1 MSPTGNHIA
10 VWEGPLEFKLH
21 VLTLAGDL
29 LVTFT
34 PEPDPIFGVRSVAW
48 HPNGMFLI
56 AASWDDRMYILESIS
71 WSAVATLDFT
81 SRIPASVKVWQEPS
95 KWMESTG
102 GRGFLSYE
110 RRRGTQVLSVRP
122 DLTKP
127 NQKSGPIQLEWNNT
141 GDLLLV
147 RFGVIV
153 TF

>member
-1 MSPTGNHIA
+1 
-10 VWEGPLEFKLH
+10 
-21 VLTLAGDL
+21 
-29 LVTFT
+29 
-34 PEPDPIFGVRSVAW
+34 
-48 HPNGMFLI
+48 
-56 AASWDDRMYILESIS
+56 
-71 WSAVATLDFT
+71 
-81 SRIPASVKVWQEPS
+81 
-95 KWMESTG
+95 MESTG
-102 GRGFLSYE
+102 GRGFLSCGVEHQLTYVVLLTVYIIDE